1 MSNATENAAAV
12 AEKSDVG
19 AQLAGKYLTFK
30 LAEEEY
36 GLEILK
42 VQEIIQMQAVTH
54 VPRTPDYVRGV
65 INLRGKVIP
74 VVDLRK
80 KFGLDSVKDT
90 EKTCI
95 IVVQVNNGNSKVVMG
110 TIIDEVKEVL
120 DIKSENIE
128 ETPSFGASI
137 NTDFILGIG
146 KVGSTVKMLLDIDKV
161 LSMSEISSVTK
172 VAQDIAPPQ

>member
-1 MSNATENAAAV
+1 MSHTLETKAAV
-12 AEKSDVG
+12 AEKENFGVK
-19 AQLAGKYLTFK
+19 LAGKYLTFK

-42 VQEIIQMQAVTH
+42 VQEIIQMQAVTR

-74 VVDLRK
+74 VIDLRK
-80 KFGLDSVKDT
+80 KFGLETAKDT

-95 IVVQVNNGNSKVVMG
+95 IVVQIAHADAKVTMG
-110 TIIDEVKEVL
+110 IIIDEVKEVL
-120 DIKSENIE
+120 DIRAENIE

-137 NTDFILGIG
+137 NTEFILGMGKIG
-146 KVGSTVKMLLDIDKV
+146 SNVKILLDIDKV
-161 LSMSEISSVTK
+161 MS
-172 VAQDIAPPQ
+172 AQDLNELKRTTAGI

>member
-1 MSNATENAAAV
+1 MSNVTDSAAAV

-42 VQEIIQMQAVTH
+42 VQEIIQMQAVTR

-74 VVDLRK
+74 VVDLRR
-80 KFGLDSVKDT
+80 KFGLESAKDT

-95 IVVQVNNGNSKVVMG
+95 IVVQIANKDGKVVMG
-110 TIIDEVKEVL
+110 IIIDEVKEVL
-120 DIKSENIE
+120 DIRAENIE
-128 ETPSFGASI
+128 ETPSFGSTV
-137 NTDFILGIG
+137 NTEFILGIG
-146 KVGSTVKMLLDIDKV
+146 KIGTSVKMLLSIDKV
-161 LSMSEISSVTK
+161 LSFTEIDAIAKSSIVS
-172 VAQDIAPPQ
+172 QNQ